1 VSKEIEL
8 WFDFGSNY
16 SYLSVMRIEEMAAR
30 QGVKVAWQPFLL
42 GPIFKSFGWETSPFL
57 LQQQK
62 GAYMWKDIARQCR
75 KYGLPWTRPTTFPRF
90 GLLALRV
97 AVLGAR
103 EPWIGAFCQR
113 IMLMNFS
120 EDRDIGSREA
130 VAAALEQAGAQAERV
145 ITEAQTDQNKQRLRE
160 QTETAQARGIFGAP
174 TFFVRGEMFWGN
186 DRLDDALAFAAGT
199 S

>member
-1 VSKEIEL
+1 MSGEIEC

-62 GAYMWKDIARQCR
+62 GAYMWKDIERQCR
-75 KYGLPWTRPTTFPRF
+75 KYGLPWTRPTAFPRF
-90 GLLALRV
+90 ALLALRV
-97 AVLGAR
+97 AVVGAR
-103 EPWIGAFCQR
+103 EPWISAFCQR

-120 EDRDIGSREA
+120 EDRDIGSQEA
-130 VAAALEQAGAQAERV
+130 VAEALGELGLEANGIIGQAK
-145 ITEAQTDQNKQRLRE
+145 TEQNKQRLRE
-160 QTETAQARGIFGAP
+160 QTEMAQARGIFGAP